1 MNDDLSPETA
11 TTSSRRTVLT
21 AAAWTVPVLAAATAT
36 PALAAS
42 LCTPTNVLLSWA
54 NTGVVAQPEPGDNTQ
69 VGFSRTFPFQ
79 LVNQRPTRSTMN
91 VAVSHAYTGNARS
104 ADVLTSTGAVA
115 ARNGTRT
122 QVSGVGNVGGTNAPG
137 YTVAQR
143 IGTAAAPIGR
153 SAVTAGDYQ
162 TVTFTFPEPVSNVR
176 FSVTD
181 IDRSWEENGTR
192 DFWDAVTI
200 LGLSPAPAAGTGFAA
215 VPGLGSTNMVGTG
228 TLANPY
234 RRSVNGNIAE
244 ATAGGNLDVTIS
256 ATITSF
262 QIRYRN
268 YGYSFQASGT
278 SLAPTTDNNQTIF
291 ISQMRVDRA
300 ASVCL

>member
-1 MNDDLSPETA
+1 MNDDLRTETA
-11 TTSSRRTVLT
+11 ANTSRRTILT
-21 AAAWTVPVLAAATAT
+21 TAAWTVPVIAATAAT

-42 LCTPTNVLLSWA
+42 LCTPTNVLLSWT
-54 NTGVVAQPEPGDNTQ
+54 NTGVVSQPEPGDNTR
-69 VGFSRTFPFQ
+69 VDFSRTFPFQ
-79 LVNQRPTRSTMN
+79 LTGQRPARSTMN
-91 VAVSHAYTGNARS
+91 VAVSHVYSGNARS
-104 ADVLTSTGAVA
+104 ADVLTSTGSVS

-137 YTVAQR
+137 YTIAQR
-143 IGTAAAPIGR
+143 IGAATAPLGR

-181 IDRSWEENGTR
+181 IDRTWDEAGVR

-200 LGLSPAPAAGTGFAA
+200 LGLTPAPATGAGFTA
-215 VPGLGSTNMVGTG
+215 VPGLGSTNMTGAG

-244 ATAGGNLDVTIS
+244 ASAGGNLDVTIT

-300 ASVCL
+300 STVCL